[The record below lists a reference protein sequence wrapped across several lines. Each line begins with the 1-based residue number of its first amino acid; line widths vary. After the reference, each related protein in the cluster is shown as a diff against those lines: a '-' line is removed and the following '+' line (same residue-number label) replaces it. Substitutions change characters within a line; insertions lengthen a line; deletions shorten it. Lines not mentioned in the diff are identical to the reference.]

1 MARSIEAN
9 RVSKAIRTPS
19 KYVTVDPKIT
29 EMVCVAITDAT
40 PRGISAAINRLVRN
54 GQLVTG
60 DRLPTV
66 RALAARLGISAATV
80 SEAWQTLSSLSVVES
95 RGRAGTI
102 VRNTLEPSRP
112 IRYLGIGVESG
123 SAALD
128 LSTSMPDPNLLPD
141 LHRALDALNGSA
153 LTWTSSYLDD
163 PVLPQLEKLLRADW
177 PCETQRMVT
186 VDGAL
191 DGLSRVVD
199 QLVRLG
205 DRVVIENPGFPG
217 LIDLLETRGAEIL
230 AVKMDD
236 FGVVPESLMDAL
248 AREPVALFIHPRAQN
263 PTGASLTP
271 QRITDLVAL
280 LQDTRTW
287 IIETDHSGAISSSP
301 DLSLGRFIPERTIRI
316 RSHSKSH
323 GPDLRIAAMGG
334 PAEILDPLMSRRML
348 GPGWTSRILQS
359 LLVKVLIDEEALAAV
374 SHARSVYQ
382 RRSQEIRKRLLE
394 QGVRCSPGDGINM
407 WVQVEDERSALL
419 TLAVAGINVAPGS
432 PFVSES
438 LPGNHVRI
446 TTGLLPDEPD
456 ELDAIAHRVI
466 IAARAQPSARGGIS

>member
-1 MARSIEAN
+1 
-9 RVSKAIRTPS
+9 
-19 KYVTVDPKIT
+19 
-29 EMVCVAITDAT
+29 
-40 PRGISAAINRLVRN
+40 
-54 GQLVTG
+54 
-60 DRLPTV
+60 
-66 RALAARLGISAATV
+66 
-80 SEAWQTLSSLSVVES
+80 
-95 RGRAGTI
+95 
-102 VRNTLEPSRP
+102 
-112 IRYLGIGVESG
+112 
-123 SAALD
+123 
-128 LSTSMPDPNLLPD
+128 
-141 LHRALDALNGSA
+141 
-153 LTWTSSYLDD
+153 
-163 PVLPQLEKLLRADW
+163 
-177 PCETQRMVT
+177 MVT

-217 LIDLLETRGAEIL
+217 LIDLLEIRGAEIL

-236 FGVVPESLMDAL
+236 FGVVPESLVDAL

-287 IIETDHSGAISSSP
+287 IVETDHSGAISSSP
-301 DLSLGRFIPERTIRI
+301 DLSLGSFIPERTIRI

-334 PAEILDPLMSRRML
+334 PAEILDPLLSRRML

-359 LLVKVLIDEEALAAV
+359 LLVKVLIDEEALATV

-432 PFVSES
+432 PI
-438 LPGNHVRI
+438 R
-446 TTGLLPDEPD
+446 
-456 ELDAIAHRVI
+456 
-466 IAARAQPSARGGIS
+466 

>member
-1 MARSIEAN
+1 
-9 RVSKAIRTPS
+9 
-19 KYVTVDPKIT
+19 
-29 EMVCVAITDAT
+29 MVCVAITDAT
-40 PRGISAAINRLVRN
+40 PRGISAAINRLVRS
-54 GQLVTG
+54 GHLVTG

-66 RALAARLGISAATV
+66 RALAAQLGISPATV

-128 LSTSMPDPNLLPD
+128 LSTSMPDPNLLPG
-141 LHRALDALNGSA
+141 LHRALDALKGSA

-236 FGVVPESLMDAL
+236 FGVVPESLMGAL
-248 AREPVALFIHPRAQN
+248 KREPVALFIHPRAQN

-271 QRITDLVAL
+271 QRITDLAAL

-287 IIETDHSGAISSSP
+287 IVETDHSGAISSSP
-301 DLSLGRFIPERTIRI
+301 DLSLGSFIPERTIRI

-359 LLVKVLIDEEALAAV
+359 LLVEVLIDEEAVAAV